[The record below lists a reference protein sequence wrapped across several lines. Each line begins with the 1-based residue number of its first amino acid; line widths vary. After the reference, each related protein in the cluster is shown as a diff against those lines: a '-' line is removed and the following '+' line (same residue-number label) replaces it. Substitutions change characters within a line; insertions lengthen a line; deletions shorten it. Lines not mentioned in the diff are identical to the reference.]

1 MSVNSVTVKNAARV
15 RVRAESHVKGYE
27 TETEPKTNRIKVV
40 TENEHLSLGVTQTS
54 DLLLSTL

>member
-1 MSVNSVTVKNAARV
+1 MSVKSVTVRNAV
-15 RVRAESHVKGYE
+15 RVRAESQKLNPKG
-27 TETEPKTNRIKVV
+27 IKVV